1 MAGKDKVYIDII
13 VDDKGTTRRVAVDSK
28 KLGLALDDVE
38 KAHKKG
44 SKSTR
49 DADRNLKGLSKQSSN
64 TTKNFSKMAQGM
76 TGTLVPAYAI
86 LASNIFAITAAF
98 QFLKKAADFRVMQ
111 DAQVAFTGATG
122 VGMQSLTANIQAA
135 SGAMLDFQ
143 SASEG
148 ASIGIA
154 SGLGAG
160 QLEELA
166 AGAGNLSKIL
176 GRDVTDSFN
185 RLVRGVTKA
194 EPELLDE
201 LGITLRLTDAQT
213 KYAATL
219 GKSVKD
225 LTVYE
230 KKQAVFVEV
239 QGQLERKYNQ
249 VAKAT
254 DVQGNSVARL
264 GVAFDKIM
272 KSVKKF
278 FAAIA
283 EPTAEFLIRNLDS
296 LKIALALLA
305 VPIIKAIIPGMD
317 EWGRK
322 SSEAANTAAIA
333 YRQAKE
339 ELEELEEAQERLNQG
354 QSGIQDAVAGVKNPS
369 KGVKQIQKGDL
380 DKLEKAQVSA
390 LLRAAEKNEGAV
402 KQMNARQKADYMTML
417 RAKKRGSMTFFEW
430 LGQAWRDNTRRAN
443 IQFKKMTSHWK
454 AAMAKMQAATA
465 KFTKGVNFLMKGMGL
480 VGIALMIKDLG
491 IEILRLAGFLD
502 KDDWVVRQNE
512 QLASHRDIIGGIIK
526 EYEDFNKIQ
535 SNLRG
540 EWVGIKEQDPNDEQ
554 IPGIVT
560 SPKGGS
566 PVLKHL
572 EAQGNFFNS
581 INISIREAN
590 NLLEKQN
597 KIVTERTMKTEA
609 LDAAEVSLAKRIKQS
624 TDTGTNKAGKYTRW
638 AGAGAQDVAGDAA
651 EKGLNTAKEAL
662 NWANALL
669 KKEAEYQKQV
679 KARTALLAK
688 LKVEQDKLSAATKE
702 SVVQAIAWLENTKK
716 RGDLKPTEAAY
727 LELLKKIRD
736 TGGLVGEDLER
747 FNTLTATLAKQGGE
761 AKSVSEQYS
770 SLSTKYDETIAG
782 VTDLKTSYSDL
793 IEEKRKV
800 IKTARELAEG
810 TSLAADQA
818 RDHAD
823 ILEAQMNNLKALEKL
838 ELKFARTR
846 FANEKKFNEAALG
859 RSSLEKEV
867 ITRDKQIAEGKLK
880 IAEIEDR
887 MTEYARLG
895 ITISEEKR
903 TNMLMEIEALESQN
917 ALLERQTDLTTGL
930 VDAGRESMAKG
941 LSAQIA
947 SVIKGDT
954 NIKDAILNLTK
965 SIVEGIVDELSKRM
979 TQSIMS
985 LIPGYKTQEEK
996 TTEAVEKGVVNG
1008 STEVKTKME
1017 EGAAEVK
1024 TKMEEALTDAGGKF
1038 ISALDDAA
1046 DRFASA
1052 IREACH
1058 ACSCGD
1064 KSMGGG
1070 TGSSVADMVVTAA
1083 SVVVSG
1089 STGGVGGGPTVRS
1102 GRDAADAADAGSVGV
1117 SPDFEP
1123 VTDRAAE
1130 KAKYKSFVEGGGSLD
1145 EVSPIKGK
1153 GEGGFLSGTVSGIK
1167 NIFGNFGKNMKN
1179 LFDGKAPFTEK
1190 LGTLFGKEGFLG
1202 DLGGLFDGILGDF
1215 GGIFDGLMNGLGGL
1229 LGGIGGGGNPFAS
1242 VLGLFGLAN
1251 GGVVKGGFREYAKG
1265 GIAKGPHIG
1274 IIGEGKHNEAVVP
1287 LPDGKSIPIDFPK
1300 GAMGG
1305 MQNNNVGVT
1314 INIDNEGGSSTD
1326 VESDRRDAANL
1337 GIQIADIVQQKLLDE
1352 KRIGGI
1358 LSPYGAA

>member
-13 VDDKGTTRRVAVDSK
+13 VDDKGTTKRVAVDSK
-28 KLGLALDDVE
+28 KLGLALDDVDA
-38 KAHKKG
+38 AHKKG
-44 SKSTR
+44 SKSTKA
-49 DADRNLKGLSKQSSN
+49 ADRNLKGLSKQSSN

-86 LASNIFAITAAF
+86 LASNVFAITAAF

-135 SGAMLDFQ
+135 SGAMLNFQ

-148 ASIGIA
+148 AAIGIA

-160 QLEELA
+160 QLQELA

-213 KYAATL
+213 SYAASL

-322 SSEAANTAAIA
+322 SSEAANTAATA
-333 YRQAKE
+333 YREAKE
-339 ELEELEEAQERLNQG
+339 ELEELEEAQNRLNDG

-369 KGVKQIQKGDL
+369 KGVAQIQKGDI

-402 KQMNARQKADYMTML
+402 KQMNARQKADYITML

-430 LGQAWRDNTRRAN
+430 LGKKWRDNTRRAN
-443 IQFKKMTSHWK
+443 IQFKKMTAHWK
-454 AAMAKMQAATA
+454 AAMATMQAATA

-512 QLASHRDIIGGIIK
+512 QLASHRDIVGGIIK
-526 EYEDFNKIQ
+526 EYEDFEKIQ
-535 SNLRG
+535 RNLEG
-540 EWVGIKEQDPNDEQ
+540 KWVGIKEQDPNDEQ

-560 SPKGGS
+560 KTQIGS

-572 EAQGNFFNS
+572 EAQGNYFNS
-581 INISIREAN
+581 INISITEAN
-590 NLLEKQN
+590 KLLERQN
-597 KIVTERTMKTEA
+597 KIATERTVTTKA
-609 LDAAEVSLAKRIKQS
+609 QVAAEVELAKRIQASVK
-624 TDTGTNKAGKYTRW
+624 TGTNKAGKYTKW
-638 AGAGAQDVAGDAA
+638 AGVNAQDVAAKAG

-662 NWANALL
+662 KWADALL
-669 KKEAEYQKQV
+669 KKEKEHQAQLA
-679 KARTALLAK
+679 ARTALLAK
-688 LKVEQDKLSAATKE
+688 LKDEQDKLTTATKE
-702 SVVQAIAWLENTKK
+702 SVGQAIAWLEESRKGK
-716 RGDLKPTEAAY
+716 ELKADEEGY
-727 LELLKKIRD
+727 LLLLKKIRD
-736 TGGLVGEDLER
+736 EGKLTGEDLKK
-747 FNTLTATLAKQGGE
+747 FNELTASFVKQGGE

-793 IEEKRKV
+793 IEEKEKV
-800 IKTARELAEG
+800 IKTARELAKG

-818 RDHAD
+818 SDHAD
-823 ILEAQMNNLKALEKL
+823 ILEAQMNNLKALEQL

-846 FANEKKFNEAALG
+846 FSNEKKFNEAALG

-880 IAEIEDR
+880 IAEIED
-887 MTEYARLG
+887 TLIEYARLG
-895 ITISEEKR
+895 ITISDEKKK
-903 TNMLMEIEALESQN
+903 NMLMEVASLESQN

-930 VDAGRESMAKG
+930 VDAGRESMARG
-941 LSAQIA
+941 LSTQIA
-947 SVIKGDT
+947 SFIKGDT

-965 SIVEGIVDELSKRM
+965 SIVGGIVDELSKRM

-1017 EGAAEVK
+1017 EGATEVK

-1070 TGSSVADMVVTAA
+1070 GSSVADMVVTAA

-1089 STGGVGGGPTVRS
+1089 STGGAPTSRS
-1102 GRDAADAADAGSVGV
+1102 GRDDTADVNSIGD

-1145 EVSPIKGK
+1145 EITATAEKRPGLEK
-1153 GEGGFLSGTVSGIK
+1153 EGGFLSGSISGIK

-1179 LFDGKAPFTEK
+1179 LFSGKAPFTEK

-1202 DLGGLFDGILGDF
+1202 DLGGLFDGLLGDF

-1229 LGGIGGGGNPFAS
+1229 LGGGGGGNPFAS

-1265 GIAKGPHIG
+1265 GIARGPHIG
-1274 IIGEGKHNEAVVP
+1274 LIGEGKHNEAVVP

-1326 VESDRRDAANL
+1326 VESDRREAANL